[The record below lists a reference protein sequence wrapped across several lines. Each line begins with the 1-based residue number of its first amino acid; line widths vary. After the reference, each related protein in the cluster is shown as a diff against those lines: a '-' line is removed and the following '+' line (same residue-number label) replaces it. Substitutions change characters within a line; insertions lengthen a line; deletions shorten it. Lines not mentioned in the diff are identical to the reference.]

1 MACVSEAGQCRIR
14 GVVRRSLLNT
24 LGLTVHVAKGTQY
37 PHRNGR
43 FVLMHALGIRP
54 PFFVGGFPFLL
65 FFSFLHCL
73 SPSHAQVPVGQWR
86 THLPYSSATCLEVT
100 PEAVWCGTEHGLFLY
115 NLDDQSIQIRSRIDG
130 MNDQNIL
137 SMRYSEEYQTMVI
150 GYASGRIDLFRG
162 GQYRLIDDI
171 FRSNQI
177 IGLKNINHIYLRG
190 RFAYLSCS
198 FGIVELDLEREEIRN
213 TFVVG
218 PGGSKLPVYSL
229 TDDGDS
235 FYAATDS
242 GLLVASLSEPN
253 LSNFNAWQFEPYLR
267 GKALRHVA
275 YFAGSVATLQGDS
288 LMRHYNSMW
297 TAIRLDT
304 GFANTG
310 LEARNGQL
318 QITNVFRVH
327 SLSENWQQR
336 TFTFANDDI
345 VRPVMA
351 IRVGSNLWVADKGGG
366 LFRFFEGF
374 GQRILPEGPYSDN
387 ALQLS
392 THSSGV
398 LVATGGVK
406 TTLEPLYNSDG
417 CLVFAQEKW
426 SRLSRYNIS
435 GLPDSLI
442 TGNYPLVDVMQAIHD
457 PFQSNR
463 IYLATWGAGLI
474 ELVDGRFQSA
484 YNPSNSSLQY
494 IPGSVGSN
502 GVGSVRIGGMDFDAQ
517 GNLWVTNYGAGRP
530 VSVRRRNGDW
540 ESYSLGTA
548 TEVREI
554 RVDVSGNKWIRM
566 RAGGLIVLEANGTRF
581 VSVLAAAGQGGL
593 PSAGVNAMVSDR
605 SGTFWI
611 GTNEGPALFYNPN
624 AVFRTTFDAQRI
636 KIQQEQFVGFLL
648 GNEVITALAVDG
660 ADRKWFGTTNGLWC
674 FSPDGTRQIHHFTT
688 QNSPLLSNVILS
700 LSIHPTTGE
709 VFVGT
714 DRGLISYRATATEG
728 GQVHANVQVFP
739 NPVEPGFEG
748 YVSVRGLPTD
758 AWIKITDL
766 RGSLLYQTRAD
777 GGQISWNQRTL
788 NGEMVPSGVYLVYS
802 STDLGEDTFASKV
815 VVIR

>member
-24 LGLTVHVAKGTQY
+24 LGLTVHAAKGTQY

-288 LMRHYNSMW
+288 LMRHYDSMW

-310 LEARNGQL
+310 LKPATVNFKSP
-318 QITNVFRVH
+318 TCF
-327 SLSENWQQR
+327 
-336 TFTFANDDI
+336 
-345 VRPVMA
+345 
-351 IRVGSNLWVADKGGG
+351 GS
-366 LFRFFEGF
+366 
-374 GQRILPEGPYSDN
+374 
-387 ALQLS
+387 
-392 THSSGV
+392 
-398 LVATGGVK
+398 
-406 TTLEPLYNSDG
+406 
-417 CLVFAQEKW
+417 
-426 SRLSRYNIS
+426 
-435 GLPDSLI
+435 
-442 TGNYPLVDVMQAIHD
+442 
-457 PFQSNR
+457 
-463 IYLATWGAGLI
+463 
-474 ELVDGRFQSA
+474 
-484 YNPSNSSLQY
+484 
-494 IPGSVGSN
+494 
-502 GVGSVRIGGMDFDAQ
+502 
-517 GNLWVTNYGAGRP
+517 
-530 VSVRRRNGDW
+530 
-540 ESYSLGTA
+540 
-548 TEVREI
+548 
-554 RVDVSGNKWIRM
+554 
-566 RAGGLIVLEANGTRF
+566 
-581 VSVLAAAGQGGL
+581 
-593 PSAGVNAMVSDR
+593 
-605 SGTFWI
+605 
-611 GTNEGPALFYNPN
+611 
-624 AVFRTTFDAQRI
+624 
-636 KIQQEQFVGFLL
+636 
-648 GNEVITALAVDG
+648 TALAKTG
-660 ADRKWFGTTNGLWC
+660 SNAH
-674 FSPDGTRQIHHFTT
+674 SP
-688 QNSPLLSNVILS
+688 S
-700 LSIHPTTGE
+700 PTT
-709 VFVGT
+709 
-714 DRGLISYRATATEG
+714 I
-728 GQVHANVQVFP
+728 
-739 NPVEPGFEG
+739 
-748 YVSVRGLPTD
+748 
-758 AWIKITDL
+758 
-766 RGSLLYQTRAD
+766 
-777 GGQISWNQRTL
+777 
-788 NGEMVPSGVYLVYS
+788 
-802 STDLGEDTFASKV
+802 
-815 VVIR
+815 